1 MDLII
6 IISKVGMVL
15 DNVKLLGGKM
25 STGKKKPKEI
35 KFTLS
40 SAPGRAVFG
49 PINKYVTN
57 VRDVLF
63 DDSRIIFFLQ
73 KS

>member
-1 MDLII
+1 M
-6 IISKVGMVL
+6 L

-49 PINKYVTN
+49 PINKYV
-57 VRDVLF
+57 RDVLF